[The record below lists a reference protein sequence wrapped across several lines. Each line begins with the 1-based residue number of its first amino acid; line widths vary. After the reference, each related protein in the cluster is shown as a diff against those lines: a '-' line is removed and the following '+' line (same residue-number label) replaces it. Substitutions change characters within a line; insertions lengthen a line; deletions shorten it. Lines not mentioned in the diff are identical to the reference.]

1 MEGIKK
7 ETSTSSLPFS
17 GPNRNVRGMDMPPH
31 IVETARE
38 AMAVRPRGRMSAG
51 PETDT
56 KLPAIR
62 VPINPARSPNRVPA
76 AEK

>member
-1 MEGIKK
+1 
-7 ETSTSSLPFS
+7 
-17 GPNRNVRGMDMPPH
+17 MPPH

-76 AEK
+76 AEKITRTIYSPATSFSLDTGIIKA